1 MGPYGAA
8 SQGKLGTF
16 AVPRHRLHKPGPK
29 VSIFQVMTILEI
41 QAGYVPKL
49 VSRQLVVIWVLQVKE
64 NLEHSQSPVIVCTK
78 QVLK

>member
-41 QAGYVPKL
+41 QAGYVL
-49 VSRQLVVIWVLQVKE
+49 
-64 NLEHSQSPVIVCTK
+64 IVCTK
-78 QVLK
+78 IS